1 MERGYKSGL
10 LVAEAK
16 VKGFEKS
23 WSILIDSGA
32 SCNYARCRS
41 LEGSQRYAEALTAHE
56 GDSITVRLATGSR
69 VTVPK
74 VSLNSGIK
82 KRFDVKV
89 ACSSRIF
96 QWWTVRDSCQSS
108 LSRNWILSSF

>member
-10 LVAEAK
+10 LVAEAR
-16 VKGFEKS
+16 VKGFEKP

-32 SCNYARCRS
+32 SCNYARRRS
-41 LEGSQRYAEALTAHE
+41 FEGSQRYAEGLTARE

-74 VSLNSGIK
+74 VPLNLGIK
-82 KRFDVKV
+82 FLDFDSIEAVL
-89 ACSSRIF
+89 SLI
-96 QWWTVRDSCQSS
+96 WTM
-108 LSRNWILSSF
+108 I